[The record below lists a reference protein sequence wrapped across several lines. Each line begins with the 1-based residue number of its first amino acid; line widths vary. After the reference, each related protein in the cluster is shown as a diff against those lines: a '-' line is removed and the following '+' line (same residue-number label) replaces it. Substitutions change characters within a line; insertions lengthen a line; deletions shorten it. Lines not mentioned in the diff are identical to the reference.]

1 VLSYSSSY
9 CLRSLTANQEADMWR
24 TYALVLPLFIFL
36 LQGSTRAQDVVVP
49 AGTLLHCTLD
59 EPNFSSATAAVGD
72 PVLCHLRSLQQF
84 GRTIFPRGSYLQ
96 GHLEAAKEP
105 GHFFGKGFLQI
116 QFDRIGLPSTDMP
129 IPSKIIQAHGFKVDR
144 QGDIVGHG
152 HAKRDVVEWMIPP
165 LWPWK
170 VVSLPAR
177 GPRPTL
183 KGEEQLTMRL
193 MEDVVLPRTAIVLPP
208 GWHFFGERSALS
220 SVAPVP
226 AASASTAPLAPAQS
240 KPPLEARSERVTRIA
255 LTSNVVFDVAKYRID
270 GDHLTCIL
278 PDGQES
284 TVELRDVN
292 WRKTSQLNAERGKAP
307 ILQASLRSN

>member
-1 VLSYSSSY
+1 M
-9 CLRSLTANQEADMWR
+9 LRN
-24 TYALVLPLFIFL
+24 YALVLPLFFL
-36 LQGSTRAQDVVVP
+36 LCQGSTRAQDVVVP

-129 IPSKIIQAHGFKVDR
+129 IPSKVILAHGFKVDR

-152 HAKRDVVEWMIPP
+152 HAKRDAVEWAIPP

-183 KGEEQLTMRL
+183 KGEEQLTLRL

-226 AASASTAPLAPAQS
+226 APTNELPSAQT

-255 LTSNVVFDVAKYRID
+255 LTSDVVFDVTNYRID
-270 GDHLTCIL
+270 GDQLNCVL

-284 TVELRDVN
+284 TVQLREVN
-292 WRKTSQLNAERGKAP
+292 WRKTSQLNAERGKAS
-307 ILQASLRSN
+307 ILEASLRSN

>member
-1 VLSYSSSY
+1 
-9 CLRSLTANQEADMWR
+9 MWR
-24 TYALVLPLFIFL
+24 TYALVLALLIFL
-36 LQGSTRAQDVVVP
+36 FQGGIRAQEVVVP

-59 EPNFSSATAAVGD
+59 EPSFSSATAAVGD

-129 IPSKIIQAHGFKVDR
+129 IPSKVIQAHGFKVDR

-183 KGEEQLTMRL
+183 KGEQQLTLRL
-193 MEDVVLPRTAIVLPP
+193 MEDVDLPRTAIVLPP

-226 AASASTAPLAPAQS
+226 AASTSTGQLPSAQS

-270 GDHLTCIL
+270 GDHLNCVL

-284 TVELRDVN
+284 TVQLRDVN

-307 ILQASLRSN
+307 IMEASLRSN

>member
-59 EPNFSSATAAVGD
+59 EPNFSSATVAVGD

-129 IPSKIIQAHGFKVDR
+129 IPSKIVQAHGFKVDR

-183 KGEEQLTMRL
+183 KGEEQLTLRL

-226 AASASTAPLAPAQS
+226 AASTSTAQSAPAQS

-270 GDHLTCIL
+270 GDHLSCVL

-292 WRKTSQLNAERGKAP
+292 WRKTSQLNAERGTAP

>member
-1 VLSYSSSY
+1 MRGVFVYLTLSF
-9 CLRSLTANQEADMWR
+9 LFLLSLTA
-24 TYALVLPLFIFL
+24 
-36 LQGSTRAQDVVVP
+36 TRAQDVVVP

-59 EPNFSSATAAVGD
+59 EPNFSSATVAVGD

-116 QFDRIGLPSTDMP
+116 QFDRIGLPSTDLP
-129 IPSKIIQAHGFKVDR
+129 IPSKIIVAHGYKVDR
-144 QGDIVGHG
+144 QGDIVGRG

-183 KGEEQLTMRL
+183 KGEEALTLRL
-193 MEDVVLPRTAIVLPP
+193 MEGVVLPRNLSASSAVPRNLSGSITAPRNMSVSLAAPNNL
-208 GWHFFGERSALS
+208 SA
-220 SVAPVP
+220 
-226 AASASTAPLAPAQS
+226 AASHPDR
-240 KPPLEARSERVTRIA
+240 PP
-255 LTSNVVFDVAKYRID
+255 Y
-270 GDHLTCIL
+270 
-278 PDGQES
+278 
-284 TVELRDVN
+284 
-292 WRKTSQLNAERGKAP
+292 
-307 ILQASLRSN
+307 

>member
-1 VLSYSSSY
+1 
-9 CLRSLTANQEADMWR
+9 MWR
-24 TYALVLPLFIFL
+24 TYALVLPLFFL
-36 LQGSTRAQDVVVP
+36 LCQESTRAQDVVVP

-59 EPNFSSATAAVGD
+59 EPNFSSATAEVGD

-105 GHFFGKGFLQI
+105 GRFFGKGFLQI

-129 IPSKIIQAHGFKVDR
+129 IPSKVILAHGFKVDR

-152 HAKRDVVEWMIPP
+152 HAKRDAVEWMIPP

-183 KGEEQLTMRL
+183 KGEEQLTLRL

-226 AASASTAPLAPAQS
+226 AASTNQLPSAQS
-240 KPPLEARSERVTRIA
+240 KAPLEAHPERVTRIA
-255 LTSNVVFDVAKYRID
+255 LTSNVVFDVTKYRIE
-270 GDHLTCIL
+270 GDHLNCVL
-278 PDGQES
+278 PDGQQS

-292 WRKTSQLNAERGKAP
+292 WRKTSQLNAERAKAP
-307 ILQASLRSN
+307 ILEATLRSN

>member
-1 VLSYSSSY
+1 
-9 CLRSLTANQEADMWR
+9 MWR

-129 IPSKIIQAHGFKVDR
+129 IPSKIVQAHGFKVDR

-183 KGEEQLTMRL
+183 KGEEQLTLRL

-226 AASASTAPLAPAQS
+226 AASASTAQSAPAQS

-270 GDHLTCIL
+270 GDHLNCVL

-292 WRKTSQLNAERGKAP
+292 WRKTSQLNAERGTAP

>member
-1 VLSYSSSY
+1 
-9 CLRSLTANQEADMWR
+9 MWR
-24 TYALVLPLFIFL
+24 TYAVVLPLLIFL
-36 LQGSTRAQDVVVP
+36 LQGSIRAQEVVVP

-59 EPNFSSATAAVGD
+59 EPSFSSATAAVGD

-129 IPSKIIQAHGFKVDR
+129 IPSKVIQAHGFKVDR

-183 KGEEQLTMRL
+183 KGEQQLTLRL
-193 MEDVVLPRTAIVLPP
+193 MEDVDLPRTAIVLPP

-226 AASASTAPLAPAQS
+226 AASASTDQLPSAQS

-270 GDHLTCIL
+270 GDHLNCVL

-284 TVELRDVN
+284 TVQLRDVN
-292 WRKTSQLNAERGKAP
+292 WRKTSQLNAERGTAP
-307 ILQASLRSN
+307 IMEASLRSN

>member
-1 VLSYSSSY
+1 
-9 CLRSLTANQEADMWR
+9 M
-24 TYALVLPLFIFL
+24 
-36 LQGSTRAQDVVVP
+36 
-49 AGTLLHCTLD
+49 
-59 EPNFSSATAAVGD
+59 
-72 PVLCHLRSLQQF
+72 CHLRSLQQF

-129 IPSKIIQAHGFKVDR
+129 IPSKVIQAHGFKVDR

-183 KGEEQLTMRL
+183 KGEQQLTLRL
-193 MEDVVLPRTAIVLPP
+193 MEDVDLPRTAIVLPP

-226 AASASTAPLAPAQS
+226 AASASTDQLPSAQS

-270 GDHLTCIL
+270 GDHLNCVL

-284 TVELRDVN
+284 TVQLRDVN

-307 ILQASLRSN
+307 IMEASLRSN

>member
-1 VLSYSSSY
+1 
-9 CLRSLTANQEADMWR
+9 MWR
-24 TYALVLPLFIFL
+24 TYALVLPLFFL
-36 LQGSTRAQDVVVP
+36 LCQGSTRAQDVVVP

-59 EPNFSSATAAVGD
+59 EPNFSSATAEVGD

-105 GHFFGKGFLQI
+105 GRFFGKGFLQI

-129 IPSKIIQAHGFKVDR
+129 IPSKVILAHGFKVDR

-152 HAKRDVVEWMIPP
+152 HAKRDAVEWMIPP

-183 KGEEQLTMRL
+183 KGEEQLTLRL

-220 SVAPVP
+220 SIAPVP
-226 AASASTAPLAPAQS
+226 AASTNQLPSAQS
-240 KPPLEARSERVTRIA
+240 KAPLETHPERVTRIA
-255 LTSNVVFDVAKYRID
+255 LTSNVVFDVTKYRIE
-270 GDHLTCIL
+270 GDHLNCVL

-292 WRKTSQLNAERGKAP
+292 WRKTSQLNAERAKAP
-307 ILQASLRSN
+307 ILEASLRTN

>member
-1 VLSYSSSY
+1 
-9 CLRSLTANQEADMWR
+9 MWR

-105 GHFFGKGFLQI
+105 GRFFGKGFLQI

-129 IPSKIIQAHGFKVDR
+129 IPSKIVQAHGFKVDR
-144 QGDIVGHG
+144 QGNIVGHG

-183 KGEEQLTMRL
+183 KGEEQLTLRL

-226 AASASTAPLAPAQS
+226 AASASTAQPAPAQS

-270 GDHLTCIL
+270 GDHLNCIL

-284 TVELRDVN
+284 TVELSDVN
-292 WRKTSQLNAERGKAP
+292 WRKTSQLNAERGTAP

>member
-1 VLSYSSSY
+1 
-9 CLRSLTANQEADMWR
+9 MWR
-24 TYALVLPLFIFL
+24 TYGLVLPLFFL
-36 LQGSTRAQDVVVP
+36 LCQGGTRAQDVVVP

-59 EPNFSSATAAVGD
+59 EPNLSSATAEVGD

-116 QFDRIGLPSTDMP
+116 QFDRIGLPNTDMP
-129 IPSKIIQAHGFKVDR
+129 IPSKVILAHGFKVDR

-152 HAKRDVVEWMIPP
+152 HAKRDAVEWMIPP

-183 KGEEQLTMRL
+183 KGEEQLTLRL

-208 GWHFFGERSALS
+208 GWHFFGESSALS

-226 AASASTAPLAPAQS
+226 AASTNQLPSAQS
-240 KPPLEARSERVTRIA
+240 KPPLEAHSERVTRIA
-255 LTSNVVFDVAKYRID
+255 LTSNAVFDVTKYRID
-270 GDHLTCIL
+270 GDHLNCVL

-292 WRKTSQLNAERGKAP
+292 WRKTSQLNAERGKAS
-307 ILQASLRSN
+307 ILEASLRSN